1 MTGQTLAAGAQR
13 LAANATSPFKFLDAY
28 GAQDSA
34 VFFGRDDEI
43 EALYRQAWS

>member
-1 MTGQTLAAGAQR
+1 MTDPMLPAG
-13 LAANATSPFKFLDAY
+13 ATSPFKFLDAY

-43 EALYRQAWS
+43 AELYQQIGRAHV